1 MKNNAS
7 HFRLRKNIVFALIPL
22 VSLLIIIEVVCR
34 VIVDGRF
41 TPYQTNIEV
50 QGASRYSDDPTM
62 VWGNRPYYLE
72 YAKRYQY
79 NEYGIKSYPGTVKMP
94 EKKKNDFWVFLF
106 GGSAMAGKGSDRSQG
121 YLNITGVTEHNPPD
135 TIEYHLQKLLQ
146 KFFVDKN
153 VSVFNASVAMH
164 SVAQSMTNYER
175 LRHLN
180 PDWVVSMD
188 GFNEGENSVTNSLR
202 KGWPKHPVN
211 TFPVKQLRIMA
222 SLSAF
227 IFLIGEYIYY
237 DSGFIEVP
245 LETLPDPKIK
255 EFWLDHPREILPLTP
270 KELAHAPSEI
280 KAHFK
285 EYFRNLSL
293 FQNMLELDK
302 QKHLLLVQP
311 FMIMRNSQKMP
322 PVERAVYNY
331 MAARKQKSSNSLDN
345 GDYRQYMFSLLA
357 NKLSK
362 SNSIFSMDTMHHW
375 DGWVFVDEVHLS
387 KEANKRIA
395 QEISKFI
402 ISNGTSIPFP

>member
-1 MKNNAS
+1 MNMELKAIQARS
-7 HFRLRKNIVFALIPL
+7 RCLR
-22 VSLLIIIEVVCR
+22 R
-34 VIVDGRF
+34 
-41 TPYQTNIEV
+41 
-50 QGASRYSDDPTM
+50 
-62 VWGNRPYYLE
+62 
-72 YAKRYQY
+72 
-79 NEYGIKSYPGTVKMP
+79 
-94 EKKKNDFWVFLF
+94 KKNDFWVFLF

-188 GFNEGENSVTNSLR
+188 GFNEGDISVTNSLR

-302 QKHLLLVQP
+302 QKHLFVGSAL
-311 FMIMRNSQKMP
+311 
-322 PVERAVYNY
+322 Y
-331 MAARKQKSSNSLDN
+331 DN
-345 GDYRQYMFSLLA
+345 
-357 NKLSK
+357 
-362 SNSIFSMDTMHHW
+362 
-375 DGWVFVDEVHLS
+375 
-387 KEANKRIA
+387 A
-395 QEISKFI
+395 Q
-402 ISNGTSIPFP
+402 